1 MGAQAEGRVQ
11 WPAANWVDLFF
22 DLAFAA
28 GIIAITGT
36 YAYNHS
42 VIGGIWFLTVYAVLG
57 CAWVLTNASTAAF
70 TTRLRIFTTG
80 TVVLLVSQMG
90 VVLLLSVAA
99 DETEFDRAGLF
110 VVLLAALLCG
120 CLALALRSKRF
131 DVHLPSAVPKL
142 VGVSVIMLISSLVL
156 PPAADVVVWVI
167 AIVALAA
174 AIVPA
179 VRDPEVEMTALT
191 HRLGELT
198 LIIVGE
204 TLVKLVLRTGADSV
218 WSVRVIAL
226 VTVFVILTTT
236 WWAYFIGPATVKRLE
251 GRARMAW
258 VTAHLP
264 FHVALLG
271 LAVGLS
277 LAVVGSDLL
286 NDSASVAAL
295 LTGPA
300 ALVAVS
306 LAVMAWVADDHRL
319 PIKASG
325 AVALIAVAV
334 GAWIVDSQST
344 PTTIVIAVVWL
355 GFTLAAS
362 PRSSITSSNF

>member
-1 MGAQAEGRVQ
+1 MQ

-70 TTRLRIFTTG
+70 TTRMRTITTG

-90 VVLLLSVAA
+90 IVLLLSVASY
-99 DETEFDRAGLF
+99 ETKLDRAGLF
-110 VVLLAALLCG
+110 VALLAFLLCG
-120 CLALALRSKRF
+120 CLALVLRSNRF
-131 DVHLPSAVPKL
+131 AVDLPSSVPKL
-142 VGVSVIMLISSLVL
+142 VGVSVIMLVFSLVL
-156 PPAADVVVWVI
+156 PPAADVLVWAI

-174 AIVPA
+174 ATIPA
-179 VRDPEVEMTALT
+179 IRDREVEMSSLT

-277 LAVVGSDLL
+277 LVVVGSDLL

-306 LAVMAWVADDHRL
+306 LAVMAWVAEDRSL
-319 PIKASG
+319 PIKAAG
-325 AVALIAVAV
+325 ALALVAVAV

>member
-1 MGAQAEGRVQ
+1 
-11 WPAANWVDLFF
+11 VDLFF

-28 GIIAITGT
+28 GIIALTSA

-42 VIGGIWFLTVYAVLG
+42 LSGVLWYLTVYAFLG

-70 TTRLRIFTTG
+70 STRLRVFTTG
-80 TVVLLVSQMG
+80 TVVLLVSQMA
-90 VVLLLSVAA
+90 VVLLLSVAS
-99 DETEFDRAGLF
+99 DETEFDQAHLF
-110 VVLLAALLCG
+110 VVLLAILLSG
-120 CLALALRSKRF
+120 SLVLALRSARF
-131 DVHLPSAVPKL
+131 DVHLPSSVPKL
-142 VGVSVIMLISSLVL
+142 ICVTVVMLLSSLFL
-156 PPAADVVVWVI
+156 PPAGDVVVWGL

-174 AIVPA
+174 AVVPA
-179 VRDPEVEMTALT
+179 VRGPEVEMSGLT

-226 VTVFVILTTT
+226 ATVFVILTTT

-264 FHVALLG
+264 FHAALLA

-277 LAVVGSDLL
+277 LAVVGSVLL
-286 NDSASVAAL
+286 NDAASVAAL

-306 LAVMAWVADDHRL
+306 LAVMAGVAGDRRF
-319 PIKASG
+319 PVKATG
-325 AVALIAVAV
+325 AGALIVVAL
-334 GAWIVDSQST
+334 GAWIVDSPPT

-362 PRSSITSSNF
+362 PRREIESPNF